1 MFANLRGKRPKHAAV
16 SPIAEEPG
24 MRTTRHSSGTQKV
37 INNRAR
43 WKKINTAM
51 LTQDATSG
59 GKEKGKKPSPEEY
72 APRFGS
78 FVPRVVQHQ
87 VACELDRSGMDPQF
101 DGRARSFVAAV
112 LFADASGFTALTESL
127 AKDSSGAEKMCHIIN
142 EFFTVL
148 ITVIEK
154 YGGDVIKFSG
164 DALTVIF
171 PVLPPG
177 GIPNIFNRSADLLLP
192 SKSMADKMRQL
203 QNAAAITAEIEATYS
218 KSLEDAAARATQCS
232 IELHQKVAQFSRTSE
247 GGSELS
253 LHACVG
259 CGTLTG
265 VHIGGIFGRY
275 EYVIAGSP
283 MDQIAEAE
291 HRSKRDMTV
300 LAPAA
305 TAQLAA
311 WIGDADTLDEDGNKI
326 EMQQPGNG
334 KAPAKWEGYV
344 DVRSL
349 KRPIAALPKTAA
361 PAPVT
366 PEIVGLLQR
375 YIPVAVGDKLR
386 SGHTGLI
393 AELREVSVL
402 FICVDGIDL
411 TAEAN
416 GGLEGANALG
426 QHLMLEIQKSV
437 FLFQGSINKM
447 SYDDK
452 GLITIAVF
460 GLPPLPHDD
469 DPRRAVH
476 AAMSLAAN
484 LPEALGDDVTCSIG
498 ITSGQAFCGVIG
510 SKSRREYT
518 VMGDMVNLAARLMA
532 TAGKLGKSVI
542 VDENTYKM
550 SRDNFGYEQPDSSPM
565 KMKGKAKP
573 VKFFQ
578 PTEDKEDTEIK
589 QVMGIMGRR
598 KERVALRNMVGSL
611 STFAYGGVLLVTGD
625 HGSGRPALNLALH
638 EIATEAGMTFLRK
651 PRKAKKEKHKGVS
664 RVSSMTGSS
673 LKGARPTKM
682 GSSTSLSGLG
692 NAMTLLTTQ
701 PEQKGSDAVDGES
714 IERMASSSKL
724 AELKSHVSAL
734 EADFLEGP
742 KYSAWTAILDTM
754 FEHIAADKKLDVSNM
769 VDRLALVDILLEMLP
784 AHQRM
789 HASYLNKMIPLL
801 DDSIPSQL
809 DAEQLNEQQISQHLG
824 DMILNLIKKF
834 AEHRDVI
841 VTLHLQTGTET
852 RKKVDASSWELALTF
867 AKWLKKRAMLAKTM
881 LLGAQNLRTL
891 ILCIT
896 SSPLIEQDSMPLDQI
911 NLLHM
916 AEESGTALQ
925 LQPFDRHTRDMYM
938 VEVLKTEHKYQ
949 RTLQQT
955 HCPLL
960 DFVSDYASG
969 MPKYVEELLVGLF
982 KQKSIEIHELD
993 LAYGGMRGLNITN
1006 DLLKEYSTETFDT
1019 QDIDDIIKFPKK
1031 MVNAAL
1037 SKYERL
1043 DANKKEILKL
1053 ASVCNHFSVQML
1065 RELQEE
1071 NASQVQARGSF
1082 TGGGGNNMFAP
1093 RGSELSDTGVDDED
1107 MHGGNHTTLDG
1118 ELAELIK
1125 LSVLDPLPGVD
1136 AVKYVQLH
1144 DPQAKAGFTFQC
1156 KLMQLEVKKLLTQTN
1171 RDKWEARLEQMQ
1183 EEAVHL
1189 KQNFLRQQTRPKVP
1203 FALRGSAMFR
1213 AGAIQSPQ
1221 PLDTL
1226 ADENFT
1232 FYEEEQ
1238 DTIAFDDQPAT
1249 QVLQTSI
1256 TQFEEIVDE
1265 LVGDLEKKA
1274 QKTPFDPADS
1284 LGKFKQNSITL
1295 MASALTLI
1303 NHENRASMMSMN
1315 PDTDSGRYSDTI
1327 VAADGSAQAPRESGD
1342 SLTVMLDD
1350 FEKEFD
1356 LVKPTSKAPP
1366 PDATVDGV
1374 WTENRR
1380 LRKALSQTR
1389 LKDQTMTRGRR
1400 RSSAVNAPEA
1410 KKDPKGQKS
1419 SACCIL

>member
-1 MFANLRGKRPKHAAV
+1 MFGNSGKRGKHAAV
-16 SPIAEEPG
+16 APIPEEEG
-24 MRTTRHSSGTQKV
+24 GRTARHSFGTQKV
-37 INNRAR
+37 INNKAR
-43 WKKINTAM
+43 WKKINKTM
-51 LTQDATSG
+51 LTGQDSSRFAS

-154 YGGDVIKFSG
+154 FGGDVIKFSG

-177 GIPNIFNRSADLLLP
+177 GIQNIFNREAP
-192 SKSMADKMRQL
+192 GMASKSIGEKMRQL
-203 QNAAAITAEIEATYS
+203 QNAAAIAAEMEATYS
-218 KSLEDAAARATQCS
+218 ENLQDAAARATQCS
-232 IELHQKVAQFSRTSE
+232 IELHQQVAKFSSSSDR
-247 GGSELS
+247 GSELS

-283 MDQIAEAE
+283 MDQIAAAE

-300 LAPAA
+300 LAPEA
-305 TAQLAA
+305 TEQLAD
-311 WIGDADTLDEDGNKI
+311 WIGDADTLDDDGNTVP
-326 EMQQPGNG
+326 MPSNG
-334 KAPAKWEGYV
+334 KGPATWEGYV
-344 DVRSL
+344 DIRSF
-349 KRPIAALPKTAA
+349 KRPIAALPKTVP

-402 FICVDGIDL
+402 FICVEGVDL

-416 GGLEGANALG
+416 GGLEGANAAG

-447 SYDDK
+447 AVDDK

-498 ITSGQAFCGVIG
+498 ITSGQSFCGVIG

-542 VDENTYKM
+542 VDENTFKM
-550 SRDNFGYEQPDSSPM
+550 SRDNFGYEQPDASPM

-573 VKFFQ
+573 VRFFV
-578 PTEDKEDTEIK
+578 PTEDKEETQIK

-611 STFAYGGVLLVTGD
+611 STFAHGGVLLVTGD
-625 HGSGRPALNLALH
+625 HGSGRPALNLALQ
-638 EIATEAGMTFLRK
+638 EIASEAGMTFLRR
-651 PRKAKKEKHKGVS
+651 PRQEKKEKHKGIS
-664 RVSSMTGSS
+664 RVSSMTGTS

-682 GSSTSLSGLG
+682 GSATSLSGLG
-692 NAMTLLTTQ
+692 NAMTAMSLLKTGT
-701 PEQKGSDAVDGES
+701 EQKDSEDGQA

-742 KYSAWTAILDTM
+742 KFSAWTVILETM
-754 FEHIAADKKLDVSNM
+754 FEQIVVEKKFDVSNM
-769 VDRLALVDILLEMLP
+769 LDRLELVDILIEMLP

-789 HASYLNKMIPLL
+789 HASHLNKMIPLL
-801 DDSIPSQL
+801 DESIPHQL
-809 DAEQLNEQQISQHLG
+809 DAPPLNEADLTEILG
-824 DMILNLIKKF
+824 EMILNLIKKF
-834 AEHRDVI
+834 AEHRDVV

-852 RKKVDASSWELALTF
+852 RKKVDASSWALAIKF
-867 AKWLKKRAMLAKTM
+867 AKWLKKRALLAKTI
-881 LLGAQNLRTL
+881 LGASNIRTL

-911 NLLHM
+911 ELLQM

-925 LQPFDRHTRDMYM
+925 LQPFDRHTRDGYM

-955 HCPLL
+955 PSALL

-993 LAYGGMRGLNITN
+993 YAYGGMRGISINN
-1006 DLLKEYSTETFDT
+1006 DLLKNYSTETFDS
-1019 QDIDDIIKFPKK
+1019 QDIDKVIRFPKK
-1031 MVNAAL
+1031 MINAAL

-1043 DANKKEILKL
+1043 DPNKKEILKL

-1065 RELQEE
+1065 RELQET
-1071 NASQVQARGSF
+1071 NTAQLQARGSF
-1082 TGGGGNNMFAP
+1082 TGGGNDIFAA
-1093 RGSELSDTGVDDED
+1093 RGSALSGEGETLHGIDDSQ
-1107 MHGGNHTTLDG
+1107 TTLDG

-1171 RDKWEARLEQMQ
+1171 RDMWGERLEQMQ
-1183 EEAVHL
+1183 EEAAEH
-1189 KQNFLRQQTRPKVP
+1189 KQNFLKQQTRPKVP

-1213 AGAIQSPQ
+1213 AGAIQSHPT
-1221 PLDTL
+1221 LDTL
-1226 ADENFT
+1226 ADEDFT
-1232 FYEEEQ
+1232 FYDEDH
-1238 DTIAFDDQPAT
+1238 DTIAFDDQPAAKEA
-1249 QVLQTSI
+1249 I
-1256 TQFEEIVDE
+1256 GGAIFAFEEIVDE
-1265 LVGDLEKKA
+1265 LAAEIKAKA
-1274 QKTPFDPADS
+1274 QKKPFDPADS
-1284 LGKFKQNSITL
+1284 LATFKKSSIAL
-1295 MASALTLI
+1295 MENALTHI
-1303 NHENRASMMSMN
+1303 DRENRASMMS
-1315 PDTDSGRYSDTI
+1315 DSETGSMRFSGTL
-1327 VAADGSAQAPRESGD
+1327 VAAGGPAQAPRESGD
-1342 SLTVMLDD
+1342 SLTLMLDD
-1350 FEKEFD
+1350 YEKEFD
-1356 LVKPTSKAPP
+1356 LVKPTPEAPP
-1366 PDATVDGV
+1366 PTATMDGV

-1389 LKDQTMTRGRR
+1389 LKDQTMTRNRG
-1400 RSSAVNAPEA
+1400 RSSIAEAEKAP
-1410 KKDPKGQKS
+1410 KKSQKSGTQKS